1 MPQASRDRTA
11 ARRRPPPPSSSN
23 PVTRAL
29 DHPTTTTTKTR
40 RLHRRWPK
48 GPLGAA
54 TSPLGTSAAEK
65 ASEARGTLELA
76 VVPQPPAK
84 KDSSSKSVY
93 ALARVMRASCI
104 FSLLSFLLSKVIR
117 MEDLTEVKSAA
128 AAVADQGVKQFNS
141 RLERSPFLDSAYM
154 EQRAKALKAMRERS
168 TA

>member
-1 MPQASRDRTA
+1 MPQASRDGTA
-11 ARRRPPPPSSSN
+11 ARPPPPPSSSN

-29 DHPTTTTTKTR
+29 DHPTTTTKTG
-40 RLHRRWPK
+40 RLHRRRPK

-84 KDSSSKSVY
+84 KGSS
-93 ALARVMRASCI
+93 
-104 FSLLSFLLSKVIR
+104 
-117 MEDLTEVKSAA
+117 T
-128 AAVADQGVKQFNS
+128 AAVADQDVKQFNS

>member
-1 MPQASRDRTA
+1 MPQASRDGTA
-11 ARRRPPPPSSSN
+11 ARPPPPPSSSN

-29 DHPTTTTTKTR
+29 DHPTTTTKTG
-40 RLHRRWPK
+40 RLHRRRPK

-84 KDSSSKSVY
+84 KGSSSKSVY
-93 ALARVMRASCI
+93 ALTRVMRASCM
-104 FSLLSFLLSKVIR
+104 FSLLSFLSRKTIR

-128 AAVADQGVKQFNS
+128 AAVADQDVKQFNS